1 MALITIDYG
10 ALASSEVMN
19 NNFSYLNQR
28 ISDVSDTVVTNNSSM
43 LSNISTLS
51 NLITE
56 INNSARPVGQPLF
69 RLDNT
74 LFDDEIRLEGDVV
87 SRTTYSLLFQIYGT
101 TYGEGDGS
109 TTFALP
115 NFKNRSIWGASD
127 FGYVQAGLPN
137 VTGNL
142 NPGGGFTANPFGATT
157 SASGA
162 FVLLDDG
169 VQKTFDQS
177 GGNYTCF
184 NVGFDA
190 SLSSSVYG
198 QSQTVQPPAIKV
210 RVVTR
215 YK

>member
-19 NNFSYLNQR
+19 NNFDYLNQR
-28 ISDVSDTVVTNNSSM
+28 ISDVSDSVVTNNSSM
-43 LSNISTLS
+43 YSNISTLS
-51 NLITE
+51 DLITE
-56 INNSARPVGQPLF
+56 VNNAARPIGQPLV

-87 SRTTYSLLFQIYGT
+87 SRTTYSSLFQIYGI

-109 TTFALP
+109 TTFKLP
-115 NFKNRSIWGASD
+115 DFRNRVIWGANS
-127 FGYVQAGLPN
+127 FGYISAGLPN
-137 VTGNL
+137 ISGQL
-142 NPGGGFTANPFGATT
+142 NPGGGYTANPFGATT

-162 FVLLDDG
+162 FSLINDG
-169 VQKTFDQS
+169 TQKTFDQS
-177 GGNYTCF
+177 GSSYTCY
-184 NVGFDA
+184 NVKFDA
-190 SLSSSVYG
+190 SQSSSVFG
-198 QSQTVQPPAIKV
+198 KSQTVQPPAIKV